1 MQFLKNKIV
10 ATILCM
16 LMISLIVA
24 STATVHAQAAGSI
37 NVPTYAFIN
46 VAPNPCGVGQTVT
59 VDFWLAVPLFSEQ
72 VATGMT
78 VKVTTPAGVTSSL
91 GTFTT
96 DTTGGTFTTYTPTT
110 VGNYSF
116 QLFYAGQQ
124 FAPPNQQYYNAPSQ
138 SEPAILVV
146 TTTPRGGLPN
156 TPLPTAYWETPVNS
170 ENIYNWA
177 ALDGGWMGYSTATF
191 ANTGGYNDTGNYNP
205 YSTAPASAHIMW
217 TKPWCVGGAAG
228 APLGNTEQYSSYWTT
243 SQYDPKYAPIIMNG
257 IEYSQWYTTQTGS
270 SQGIMAIDLYN
281 GQTLWVINTT
291 YTLRCGMIL
300 NFPTIDQYGCV
311 GPYIFAQS
319 GGGFFAFGPAT
330 WYMYDGLTG
339 QYLASIANA
348 PAFSFLGQDAG
359 GNIIGYIAA
368 SNTTINFFGPSPP
381 PSDLTVKFQPLLVTD

>member
-1 MQFLKNKIV
+1 
-10 ATILCM
+10 
-16 LMISLIVA
+16 
-24 STATVHAQAAGSI
+24 
-37 NVPTYAFIN
+37 
-46 VAPNPCGVGQTVT
+46 
-59 VDFWLAVPLFSEQ
+59 
-72 VATGMT
+72 MT

-205 YSTAPASAHIMW
+205 YTIAPDSAHITVDKTMVRRRSSRR
-217 TKPWCVGGAAG
+217 TI
-228 APLGNTEQYSSYWTT
+228 GNTEQS
-243 SQYDPKYAPIIMNG
+243 A
-257 IEYSQWYTTQTGS
+257 
-270 SQGIMAIDLYN
+270 A
-281 GQTLWVINTT
+281 
-291 YTLRCGMIL
+291 
-300 NFPTIDQYGCV
+300 
-311 GPYIFAQS
+311 
-319 GGGFFAFGPAT
+319 
-330 WYMYDGLTG
+330 TG
-339 QYLASIANA
+339 QPHSTIPNTHQ
-348 PAFSFLGQDAG
+348 SSWT
-359 GNIIGYIAA
+359 A
-368 SNTTINFFGPSPP
+368 SNTHNGIQLKPAVHKESWHSIYTLDKPYG
-381 PSDLTVKFQPLLVTD
+381 